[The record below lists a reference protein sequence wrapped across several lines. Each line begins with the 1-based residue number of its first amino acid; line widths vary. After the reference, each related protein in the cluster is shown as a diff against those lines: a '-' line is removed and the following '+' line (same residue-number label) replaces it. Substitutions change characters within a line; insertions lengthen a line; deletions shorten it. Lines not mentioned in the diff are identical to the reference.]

1 MPSLGFGEIILL
13 ALVVIPGLVLF
24 GLLVRLLW
32 RLGSKK

>member
-1 MPSLGFGEIILL
+1 MGPLEVIFIVVL
-13 ALVVIPGLVLF
+13 AIPVLILF

>member
-13 ALVVIPGLVLF
+13 VVVVIPGLVLF